1 MELLII
7 VICSCVCSY
16 IAYKKEK
23 NVVIAFILGFLFNII
38 AVIGYI
44 LSSKTKKLT
53 KEVFE
58 KFVEESYF
66 VKISAN
72 LFLGGLQVSSGSET
86 LNGLGKLGF
95 DTTESVVEYFIKK
108 GFELKEHNERTN
120 TYRLQKK

>member
-1 MELLII
+1 MEWFFII
-7 VICSCVCSY
+7 VCSCVCSY

-38 AVIGYI
+38 AVIGYL
-44 LSSKTKKLT
+44 LSNKKLT
-53 KEVFE
+53 KEAFE
-58 KFVEESYF
+58 KFVDESYF

-95 DTTESVVEYFIKK
+95 DTIESVVEYFIKK
-108 GFELKEHNERTN
+108 GFELKEHNEHTN